1 MSIFKGTNV
10 LVTGGAGF
18 IGFHLCRELLALEAN
33 VFIYDDL
40 STGKIKNVKDLPTQ
54 NVRFVKGD
62 VRHIEKTENKIEAC
76 KTIFHLAAQCNV
88 AYSMKNPNED
98 FEINALGTLKVLE
111 KARKMDA
118 RVVYASTSAVY
129 GNPQKAPTSEA
140 HPIRPISFYGLSKVA
155 GEEEC
160 LFYYRT
166 YNLPV
171 VIFRIFNIYG
181 SRGHGVTADYL
192 HGLRKNPNELRILG
206 TGNQSRDFIYV
217 SDAVE
222 AFILSAQSKKALGQ
236 AYNVGTGTNIS
247 VRKLA
252 DIMIELLGLKSI
264 TRISCTGG
272 EAWEGDLKMN
282 YADISKAQKDLN
294 WQPKVQLIDGLRTL
308 IGEEKA

>member
-206 TGNQSRDFIYV
+206 TGNKSRDFIYV

-222 AFILSAQSKKALGQ
+222 AFILSAQSKKAIGQ
-236 AYNVGTGTNIS
+236 AYNIGSGTNIS

-252 DIMIELLGLKSI
+252 EIMIELLGLED
-264 TRISCTGG
+264 TTQFSCTGG

>member
-1 MSIFKGTNV
+1 MSAFKGTNV

-18 IGFHLCRELLALEAN
+18 VGFHLCRKILKLGAN

-40 STGKIKNVKDLPTQ
+40 STGKIKNVKDLPKQ
-54 NVRFVKGD
+54 NVRLIKGD
-62 VRHIEKTENKIEAC
+62 VRHLEKAENKIENC
-76 KTIFHLAAQCNV
+76 RTIFHLAAQCNV
-88 AYSMKNPNED
+88 AYSMKNPIED

-118 RVVYASTSAVY
+118 RIVYASSSAVY
-129 GNPQKAPTSEA
+129 GNPQKAPTSED

-171 VIFRIFNIYG
+171 VMLRIFNIYG
-181 SRGHGVTADYL
+181 PRGHGVTADYL
-192 HGLRKNPNELRILG
+192 HGLRKNQNELKILG
-206 TGNQSRDFIYV
+206 TGNQSRDFIYI

-222 AFILSAQSKKALGQ
+222 AFIFSAQSNMALGQ
-236 AYNVGTGTNIS
+236 AYNIGSGTNIS

-252 DIMIELLGLKSI
+252 DIMIELLGLKGI
-264 TRISCTGG
+264 TRVSCTGG

-282 YADISKAQKDLN
+282 YSNISRIQKDLN
-294 WQPKVQLIDGLRTL
+294 WQPKVPLIDGLKAL
-308 IGEEKA
+308 IREEKA

>member
-1 MSIFKGTNV
+1 MSLFKGTNV

-18 IGFHLCRELLALEAN
+18 IGFHLCREILTLGAN

-40 STGKIKNVKDLPTQ
+40 STGKIKNVKDLPTHR
-54 NVRFVKGD
+54 VRFVKGD
-62 VRHIEKTENKIEAC
+62 IRHLEKTENKIEAC

-88 AYSMKNPNED
+88 AYSMKNPIED

-118 RVVYASTSAVY
+118 RVIYASTSAVY
-129 GNPQKAPTSEA
+129 GNPRKTPTSET

-171 VIFRIFNIYG
+171 VMFRIFNIYG
-181 SRGHGVTADYL
+181 PRGHGVTADYL

-206 TGNQSRDFIYV
+206 TGNQSRDFIYI

-236 AYNVGTGTNIS
+236 AYNVGSGTNIS

-252 DIMIELLGLKSI
+252 DIMIELLGLKGI

-308 IGEEKA
+308 IREEKT

>member
-1 MSIFKGTNV
+1 MDVFKDANV
-10 LVTGGAGF
+10 LLTGGAGF
-18 IGFHLCRELLALEAN
+18 IGFHLCRKILALGAN

-40 STGKIKNVKDLPTQ
+40 STEKTKNVKDLPTQ
-54 NVRFVKGD
+54 GVRFIKGD
-62 VRHIEKTENKIEAC
+62 VRHLEKTENKIEDC

-88 AYSMKNPNED
+88 AYSMKNPIED

-129 GNPQKAPTSEA
+129 GNPQKTPTSED
-140 HPIRPISFYGLSKVA
+140 HSIRPISFYGLSKVA

-171 VIFRIFNIYG
+171 VMLRLFNVYG
-181 SRGHGVTADYL
+181 PRGHGVAADFL

-206 TGNQSRDFIYV
+206 TGNQSRDFICI
-217 SDAVE
+217 SDVVE
-222 AFILSAQSKKALGQ
+222 AFILSAQSKNALGQ
-236 AYNVGTGTNIS
+236 AYNVGSGTNIF

-252 DIMIELLGLKSI
+252 DIMIELLGLKGV
-264 TRISCTGG
+264 TRVSCTGG

-294 WQPKVQLIDGLRTL
+294 WQPKVQLTDGLTTL
-308 IGEEKA
+308 IREEKA